1 MSKDVDAK
9 IRRVLDANFN
19 RVKEGLR
26 VCEDVCRFVYDDRR
40 LARVFKET
48 RHTVTALMG
57 RFSRSRMIDSRDV
70 AGDVGRGST
79 PSEMARRNVE
89 DILFANLQRAKESI
103 RVLEEFA
110 KLSSK
115 SAALGFKQARYR
127 LYRAEQALMRK
138 F

>member
-70 AGDVGRGST
+70 A
-79 PSEMARRNVE
+79 
-89 DILFANLQRAKESI
+89 
-103 RVLEEFA
+103 
-110 KLSSK
+110 
-115 SAALGFKQARYR
+115 
-127 LYRAEQALMRK
+127 
-138 F
+138 